1 MKSKLSLFIIDNKY
15 IVILFDKYIYINYRE
30 LYFLNMMP
38 NKKIKYLLL

>member
-30 LYFLNMMP
+30 LYLNMMP